1 MLMAKALCGK
11 NIRGN
16 RMKKLCLSLL
26 IAVFVLLASNS
37 DAARYDVRVKRVG
50 NNMYKDL
57 NSGVLIKTSLCL
69 ELALGDE
76 AILIWDCA
84 LGSEIYGCGKLI
96 FLDSGTSCQV
106 DAVYQ

>member
-1 MLMAKALCGK
+1 
-11 NIRGN
+11 
-16 RMKKLCLSLL
+16 MKKVFLIVVALL
-26 IAVFVLLASNS
+26 MLFVNISDSN
-37 DAARYDVRVKRVG
+37 ATKYNVRVKRVG
-50 NNMYKDL
+50 MNMYKDL
-57 NSGVLIKTSLCL
+57 NSGALIKTSLCL

-84 LGSEIYGCGKLI
+84 LDSEIYGCGKLI

>member
-1 MLMAKALCGK
+1 
-11 NIRGN
+11 
-16 RMKKLCLSLL
+16 MKKIFLFLVAGL
-26 IAVFVLLASNS
+26 ILFANNV

-57 NSGVLIKTSLCL
+57 NSGTLIKTSLCL

-96 FLDSGTSCQV
+96 FINSGTSCQV

>member
-1 MLMAKALCGK
+1 LSGPTIRKGENIMKKAL
-11 NIRGN
+11 
-16 RMKKLCLSLL
+16 
-26 IAVFVLLASNS
+26 FVLVAIFILLANNA

-50 NNMYKDL
+50 SNMYKDL

-69 ELALGDE
+69 ELSLGDE

-84 LGSEIYGCGKLI
+84 LGSEMYGCGKLI
-96 FLDSGTSCQV
+96 FIDSGTSCQV